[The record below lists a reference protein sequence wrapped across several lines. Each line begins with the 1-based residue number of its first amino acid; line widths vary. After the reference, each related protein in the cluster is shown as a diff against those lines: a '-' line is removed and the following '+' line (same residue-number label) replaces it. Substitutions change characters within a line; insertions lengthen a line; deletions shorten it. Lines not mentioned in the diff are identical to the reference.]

1 MNFCGLLRARCER
14 PRGRDTA
21 EKGDELP
28 SPHGLA
34 PQVEDHTLAY
44 RRTGA
49 GLCITAKWAA
59 DVGDGSKPEILTAS
73 RCFPLYPS
81 KRTSGGRAGMSVQCQ
96 ERSSAGVDSA
106 PLPLVLKRFPFQ
118 TEGFHR
124 ASGCLQC
131 VL

>member
-59 DVGDGSKPEILTAS
+59 DVGDGSKAALTAPKS
-73 RCFPLYPS
+73 NFRFTPE
-81 KRTSGGRAGMSVQCQ
+81 SGLKSDITACPKSATTGRRLAPAGDQASSSSNAFASF
-96 ERSSAGVDSA
+96 RSSVSK
-106 PLPLVLKRFPFQ
+106 PSVNQP
-118 TEGFHR
+118 
-124 ASGCLQC
+124 
-131 VL
+131 

>member
-34 PQVEDHTLAY
+34 PQVEHHTLAY

-59 DVGDGSKPEILTAS
+59 DVGDGSKPEKLNAS
-73 RCFPLYPS
+73 ICFLLFTQQ
-81 KRTSGGRAGMSVQCQ
+81 RTSPRYFGMSVWCQ
-96 ERSSAGVDSA
+96 QRTHA
-106 PLPLVLKRFPFQ
+106 PQQIPSLFTHLVGDQEQP
-118 TEGFHR
+118 
-124 ASGCLQC
+124 
-131 VL
+131 

>member
-34 PQVEDHTLAY
+34 DQVEDHTVAY

-59 DVGDGSKPEILTAS
+59 DVGDGSNSEVELADADFRFTPES
-73 RCFPLYPS
+73 RHPAVGLGCPF
-81 KRTSGGRAGMSVQCQ
+81 RANSGS
-96 ERSSAGVDSA
+96 ERSI
-106 PLPLVLKRFPFQ
+106 R
-118 TEGFHR
+118 
-124 ASGCLQC
+124 
-131 VL
+131 